1 MKQKHFVLLCVHLI
15 CVVPLFSQIVNVGTL
30 HIDPSE
36 VVYFENEYT
45 NKATATHSSKGD
57 LYLNSNF
64 INNGTTTA
72 SSGTTYFLS
81 TTNNIQTISGTTANI
96 NFYNLEINNS
106 LTGVSVIDNFGLIVE
121 NAVTLTN
128 GDLRLVGD
136 AQLIQT
142 HASTNQNSSVSGKLL
157 KDQQGYA
164 SCYGYNHWSSPV
176 NSSGTYSLNGGLYD
190 GTDSSLNSFVPQQV
204 LFNSGDPYNGIPSVV
219 DGGGNVITPLTIST
233 TWLYKYSRGGVGEYA
248 DWIKIDENSE
258 LTPGEGYLMKGTN
271 TLDATQNYVFKGL
284 PNDGEYL
291 FPISS
296 GESSLFGNPYPSA
309 LDAHKFINDNLSL
322 FDGTLYFWVE
332 GGSATHNLSDYLG
345 GYATRNLTAGAPP
358 SVASDLISGLGD
370 SGIISSPTQYMAVGQ
385 GFFIEATGNGNITF
399 NNSQRVF
406 KTESSSESIH
416 YKAESSKT
424 MVENSFVRIGY
435 EDPEG
440 FHRQLVLGFL
450 PDSPADLNYNP
461 GYDAFMSD
469 AREDELFYIIEND
482 LTKKYVI
489 QGVGAYDNLNEFP
502 LGFIIAEEG
511 VHTIMLDAV
520 ENFNDVVYIKD
531 KILGTTHNLS
541 ESDFNP
547 SLPIGEYLDRYSII
561 FQPQEALSVD
571 DFTSTKT
578 HVYYNGEKNIIIN
591 NQQNVDIH
599 NVFIYTILGQELIQV
614 RDSLLKDT
622 KITIPFEY
630 KKGLYLVIVKSANG
644 KETFKIIN

>member
-1 MKQKHFVLLCVHLI
+1 MKQMYFVLLCVHLI
-15 CVVPLFSQIVNVGTL
+15 CTVSLSSQIVNVGML
-30 HIDPSE
+30 HIAPSE

-45 NKATATHSSKGD
+45 NKATGTHNNEGN
-57 LYLNSNF
+57 LYLNDNF
-64 INNGTTTA
+64 INNGITTA
-72 SSGTTYFLS
+72 PSGTTYFVS
-81 TTNNIQTISGTTANI
+81 TVNNIQVISGTTEKI

-106 LTGVSVIDNFGLIVE
+106 LTGVSVIDNFGIFVE

-128 GDLRLVGD
+128 GDLRLVGG

-157 KDQQGYA
+157 KDQKGY
-164 SCYGYNHWSSPV
+164 SSSYGYNHWSSPV
-176 NSSGTYSLNGGLYD
+176 NNGGTYSLNGGLYD
-190 GTDSSLNSFVPQQV
+190 GTDATLNSFAPQQV
-204 LFNSGDPYNGIPSVV
+204 LFNSGDPYNGIPSVL
-219 DGGGNVITPLTIST
+219 DGSGNVITPLTINT
-233 TWLYKYSRGGVGEYA
+233 TWLYKYSRGSVGEYA

-258 LTPGEGYLMKGTN
+258 LTPGEGYLMKGSN
-271 TLDATQNYVFKGL
+271 TLEAAQNYVFKGI

-309 LDAHKFINDNLSL
+309 LDSHQFINDNLSL

-332 GGSATHNLSDYLG
+332 GGSTTHNLSDYLG

-370 SGIISSPTQYMAVGQ
+370 SNTIMSPTQYMAVGQ
-385 GFFIEATGNGNITF
+385 GFFIEATENGNIIF

-406 KTESSSESIH
+406 KTESSGESVY
-416 YKAESSKT
+416 YKNENSKA

-461 GYDAFMSD
+461 GYDALMSD
-469 AREDELFYIIEND
+469 VREDELFYIIEND

-489 QGVGAYDNLNEFP
+489 QGVGAYDELNEFR
-502 LGFIIAEEG
+502 LGLIIAEEG
-511 VHTIMLDAV
+511 VHTIMLDTV
-520 ENFNDVVYIKD
+520 ENFNDIVYIKD
-531 KILGTTHNLS
+531 NVLGTTYNLS
-541 ESDFNP
+541 ESNFNP
-547 SLPIGEYLDRYSII
+547 NLPIGEYLDRFQVI
-561 FQPQEALSVD
+561 FQPQEALNVE
-571 DFTSTKT
+571 DFISKKPL
-578 HVYYNGEKNIIIN
+578 VYYNGENSIIIN
-591 NQQNVDIH
+591 NQHNLDID
-599 NVFIYTILGQELIQV
+599 NIFIYTVLGQKVVQV
-614 RDSLLKDT
+614 KDSLLKENE
-622 KITIPFEY
+622 ITIPFEY
-630 KKGLYLVIVKSANG
+630 KKGLYLVVIKSTNG